1 MAVAE
6 THLREAHN
14 ESELVINSVPSILM
28 GLDAGG
34 QITQWNMAATSA
46 FDLAKSDVQGKHLSQ
61 CGIKWVD
68 ANIESEIT
76 SWLAGPTCARYDN
89 VRFQRDGE
97 VRLLG
102 FTVTPFNFL
111 NGKSGG
117 VLIVGADTTE
127 RKAFEEQ
134 LRQSQKLEAIGQ
146 LAAGIAH
153 EINTPIQYVGDNAT
167 FLKDSW
173 TAISQLLAETDKV
186 HSETALGQLSEPTRA
201 SFDRVWHEADL
212 DYLQA
217 EIPRAIEQSLEGVG
231 RVAKIVRAM
240 KEFSHPGTEEK
251 RPVDI
256 NRAIET
262 TLTVASNEWK
272 YVANARTVFADDL
285 PMVPCL
291 AGEFNQVVLNLI
303 INSSHAIT
311 DSVGDGSKGKGEIT
325 ITTRREEDWAEI
337 SIKDSG
343 AGIPENIRS
352 RIFEPFFT
360 TKDVGRGTGQ
370 GLSLAHAVI
379 VKKHSGKIW
388 FESELGKGTTF
399 FIRLPLINT
408 TPVKSL

>member
-1 MAVAE
+1 M
-6 THLREAHN
+6 
-14 ESELVINSVPSILM
+14 
-28 GLDAGG
+28 
-34 QITQWNMAATSA
+34 
-46 FDLAKSDVQGKHLSQ
+46 
-61 CGIKWVD
+61 
-68 ANIESEIT
+68 
-76 SWLAGPTCARYDN
+76 
-89 VRFQRDGE
+89 
-97 VRLLG
+97 
-102 FTVTPFNFL
+102 
-111 NGKSGG
+111 
-117 VLIVGADTTE
+117 
-127 RKAFEEQ
+127 
-134 LRQSQKLEAIGQ
+134 
-146 LAAGIAH
+146 
-153 EINTPIQYVGDNAT
+153 
-167 FLKDSW
+167 
-173 TAISQLLAETDKV
+173 
-186 HSETALGQLSEPTRA
+186 
-201 SFDRVWHEADL
+201 
-212 DYLQA
+212 
-217 EIPRAIEQSLEGVG
+217 
-231 RVAKIVRAM
+231 AKIVRAM

-251 RPVDI
+251 RPIDI

-272 YVANARTVFADDL
+272 YVANDRTVFADDL

-325 ITTRREEDWAEI
+325 ITTRREDDWAEI